1 MVCYINDIV
10 KQEYKLS
17 MKVLFSESEI
27 AARVAET
34 GAEIT
39 RSYQG
44 NPLTVM
50 LIVNGA
56 FIFGAD
62 LVRKLDLDCW
72 VDSFA
77 AASYSNDRSTGTVS
91 FRSPPKLPVEG
102 RHILLVD
109 EVLDSGRTMKKV
121 AEYLRNAGAASVKCA
136 VLVEKD
142 IPRPDGLDHADWA
155 CFHCPDQYL
164 VGCGLDS
171 NELYRNLPY
180 IGVMD

>member
-1 MVCYINDIV
+1 
-10 KQEYKLS
+10 
-17 MKVLFSESEI
+17 MKVLFTEEEI
-27 AARVAET
+27 ARKVAET

-39 RSYQG
+39 RYYQG
-44 NPLTVM
+44 KSLTIM

-62 LVRKLDLDCW
+62 LVRKVDMDCW

-77 AASYSNDRSTGTVS
+77 AASYSNDRSTGVVN
-91 FRSPPKLPVEG
+91 FRSPPKLLVEG

-121 AEYLRNAGAASVKCA
+121 AEYFRDAGAASVRCA

-142 IPRPDGLDHADWA
+142 IPRPEGLDHADWA
-155 CFHCPDQYL
+155 CFSCPDQYL

-180 IGVMD
+180 IGIIE